1 MLNTDSPS
9 IQFSPV
15 ASSYLDLVDSMW
27 INSSTY
33 LFNYQL
39 VSSTS
44 QTTQFGVNLNSA
56 VDEAG
61 NTLIELDIA
70 DYFQIDEALG
80 VVQLLDK
87 KLLLY
92 PNILR
97 SGERLNIDGDLD
109 QTTFHLLNSI
119 GQIVQELVF
128 TKVNSK
134 YVSDAISLPPGMYLL
149 TNGQMN
155 AKIIIQ

>member
-1 MLNTDSPS
+1 
-9 IQFSPV
+9 
-15 ASSYLDLVDSMW
+15 MW